1 MAVDELMVAG
11 AMEDVAAAEL
21 AAGVAD
27 LTRAADAAT
36 VAARMGQLSEVVAAA
51 GDVDI
56 AQAIHLLSASE
67 DVEVM
72 SAVVGVMSEADLE
85 HGLQL
90 ARLSGE
96 LRVAGDIVD
105 LLELPTLSGFLWSR
119 GDRVNGMAVNAVL
132 RSTST
137 RALAAAMA
145 ATGTDLASLSVENV
159 ADGIVRM
166 AAADAMATRS
176 DELAVAS
183 MRASRAWDRGVDRR
197 RGPWRGGAGTDCRR
211 GHRRRRRRGE
221 VRRHPDGACAR
232 ERAIRRQANR
242 SREQQRDQIRL
253 SSDAATTG
261 RSIRSPRIANVR
273 IAVLFRCAKA
283 DRRGP
288 RRRLADAVIHG
299 MPAAHRSCRR

>member
-1 MAVDELMVAG
+1 MAVDELVVAG

-27 LTRAADAAT
+27 LTRAGDVAT

-51 GDVDI
+51 GDLDI

-132 RSTST
+132 
-137 RALAAAMA
+137 AL
-145 ATGTDLASLSVENV
+145 DQ
-159 ADGIVRM
+159 
-166 AAADAMATRS
+166 
-176 DELAVAS
+176 
-183 MRASRAWDRGVDRR
+183 
-197 RGPWRGGAGTDCRR
+197 
-211 GHRRRRRRGE
+211 HQ
-221 VRRHPDGACAR
+221 GACGGDGGDWH
-232 ERAIRRQANR
+232 R
-242 SREQQRDQIRL
+242 SRLPERGQRL
-253 SSDAATTG
+253 
-261 RSIRSPRIANVR
+261 
-273 IAVLFRCAKA
+273 
-283 DRRGP
+283 
-288 RRRLADAVIHG
+288 
-299 MPAAHRSCRR
+299 

>member
-1 MAVDELMVAG
+1 MARTTSAKTSTTDKKKDISDRKERG
-11 AMEDVAAAEL
+11 DAEGRRERTVGVTARKRSSRRSTSSWWPARWRTSRRRSL
-21 AAGVAD
+21 PPGVAD
-27 LTRAADAAT
+27 LTRAADAAR
-36 VAARMGQLSEVVAAA
+36 VADRMGQLSEVVAAA

-105 LLELPTLSGFLWSR
+105 LLEMPVLAGFLESR

-137 RALAAAMA
+137 RVLAAAMA

-159 ADGIVRM
+159 ADGIVRL
-166 AAADAMATRS
+166 AAADAMAMRS
-176 DELAVAS
+176 GELAVAS
-183 MRASRAWDRGVDRR
+183 AVAGRTRGGGVGHRRGAWTRR
-197 RGPWRGGAGTDCRR
+197 RG
-211 GHRRRRRRGE
+211 
-221 VRRHPDGACAR
+221 
-232 ERAIRRQANR
+232 N
-242 SREQQRDQIRL
+242 
-253 SSDAATTG
+253 
-261 RSIRSPRIANVR
+261 
-273 IAVLFRCAKA
+273 
-283 DRRGP
+283 
-288 RRRLADAVIHG
+288 
-299 MPAAHRSCRR
+299 

>member
-1 MAVDELMVAG
+1 MARTTSAKASTTDKKRGTRSAKREATPKAKADEGMGDGTEELAAAVDELAVAG

-27 LTRAADAAT
+27 LTRAAD
-36 VAARMGQLSEVVAAA
+36 VAIVAERMGRPQRGRGRGRRRL
-51 GDVDI
+51 DI

-96 LRVAGDIVD
+96 LRAAGDIVN
-105 LLELPTLSGFLWSR
+105 LLELPVLAGFLESR
-119 GDRVNGMAVNAVL
+119 SDRVNGMAVNAVL

-145 ATGTDLASLSVENV
+145 ATGTDLASLSAENV

-166 AAADAMATRS
+166 AAADAMAVRS
-176 DELAVAS
+176 GELAAESAVGAV
-183 MRASRAWDRGVDRR
+183 RGVEELATSAVLDA
-197 RGPWRGGAGTDCRR
+197 GGAGPDR
-211 GHRRRRRRGE
+211 GGRHRRRRRRGE
-221 VRRHPDGACAR
+221 VWRHSGGGC
-232 ERAIRRQANR
+232 
-242 SREQQRDQIRL
+242 S
-253 SSDAATTG
+253 
-261 RSIRSPRIANVR
+261 
-273 IAVLFRCAKA
+273 
-283 DRRGP
+283 
-288 RRRLADAVIHG
+288 
-299 MPAAHRSCRR
+299 